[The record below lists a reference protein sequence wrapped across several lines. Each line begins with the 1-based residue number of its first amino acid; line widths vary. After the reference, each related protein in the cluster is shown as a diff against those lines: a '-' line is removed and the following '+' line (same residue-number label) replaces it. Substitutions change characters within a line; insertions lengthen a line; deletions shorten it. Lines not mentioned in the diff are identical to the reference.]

1 MKTTLKSAA
10 VALALASVT
19 LVLAGAGK
27 PLPTAPIRNWLGQIA
42 TTPEGGHLRGNPK
55 ADIKLVEFVS
65 YTCPHCSHFETES
78 DATLQ
83 LALIKSGKGS
93 FEIRSYLR
101 NPIDVA
107 ASLMIECGAA
117 TKVFGN
123 HSAMLRSQ
131 SKWLREPSPSEITR
145 WQNPN
150 FVTRMRYIATDLKL
164 YDVMMPR
171 GYTKVQLDQC
181 LANKALAQ
189 RIADQTT
196 DAYTRLKV
204 DSTPSFLLNG
214 ELVPDHDWAGIQARL
229 KPLTK

>member
-1 MKTTLKSAA
+1 MKTYRKPATL
-10 VALALASVT
+10 ALALIAGAMT
-19 LVLAGAGK
+19 LIAAGK

-107 ASLMIECGAA
+107 ASLMVECGSAA
-117 TKVFGN
+117 KVFGN

-131 SKWLREPSPSEITR
+131 PKWLREPSPSELTR
-145 WQNPN
+145 WQNPD

-181 LANKALAQ
+181 LANKPLAQ

-214 ELVPDHDWAGIQARL
+214 ELVPEHDWAGIQARL